1 MSTSV
6 FMHIWVSRAK
16 QMTLHRVRMELL
28 FLNEWTDSPD
38 HLQTS
43 EEELD
48 VGGPNPKEHID
59 TKRER
64 ENYTTRN

>member
-1 MSTSV
+1 
-6 FMHIWVSRAK
+6 
-16 QMTLHRVRMELL
+16 MELL

-48 VGGPNPKEHID
+48 VGGPNPKEHVD